1 MAFVVPDCEEREK
14 KETVKLETV
23 KLDKL
28 TSIAGICLAGFSL
41 VLGFVVVLI
50 PVESEVKIAFLTFA
64 GAGKFTGAAIAR
76 YNPK

>member
-14 KETVKLETV
+14 KETVIETV